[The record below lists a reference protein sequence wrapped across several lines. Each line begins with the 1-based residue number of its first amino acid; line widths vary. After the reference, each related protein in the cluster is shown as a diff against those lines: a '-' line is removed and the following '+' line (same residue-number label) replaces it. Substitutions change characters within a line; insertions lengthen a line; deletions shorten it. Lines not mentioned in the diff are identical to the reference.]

1 MSTPMQPRAPRARAP
16 IERIGLTVLREIV
29 ESIVTGEYPPEA
41 PMPTESV
48 LSEQFGVSRT
58 VVRESMKRLQEKGMV
73 TVAQGRGTS
82 INPRT
87 SWNVLDPL
95 VIEAL
100 VQNDET
106 LKVLDDLS
114 ATRASL
120 EAEMAS
126 AASRTRDEEGLENLR
141 EALNVMAQSIADST
155 AFREAD
161 VRFHHAVMALSGN
174 ALAEN
179 IARVLLGHAIGSDRF
194 TGHDPAHSFELT
206 LSEHER
212 IADAITAGEPDA
224 AHAAMHAHI
233 VDSWERRRDP
243 RID

>member
-1 MSTPMQPRAPRARAP
+1 MSTSMQPRARAP

-29 ESIVTGEYPPEA
+29 EAIVTGEYPPDA

-58 VVRESMKRLQEKGMV
+58 VVRESMKRLQEKGLV

-126 AASRTRDEEGLENLR
+126 AAARNRD
-141 EALNVMAQSIADST
+141 
-155 AFREAD
+155 
-161 VRFHHAVMALSGN
+161 
-174 ALAEN
+174 
-179 IARVLLGHAIGSDRF
+179 
-194 TGHDPAHSFELT
+194 
-206 LSEHER
+206 
-212 IADAITAGEPDA
+212 
-224 AHAAMHAHI
+224 
-233 VDSWERRRDP
+233 
-243 RID
+243 

>member
-1 MSTPMQPRAPRARAP
+1 MSTSMPPRTPRTRAP

-29 ESIVTGEYPPEA
+29 ESIVVGDYQPET
-41 PMPTESV
+41 PMPTEAV
-48 LSEQFGVSRT
+48 LSDQFGVSRT

-82 INPRT
+82 VNPRT
-87 SWNVLDPL
+87 SWNMLDPL

-114 ATRASL
+114 ATRAAL

-126 AASRTRDEEGLENLR
+126 AASRTRDDEGLTALR
-141 EALNVMAQSIADST
+141 EALAAMTENIADSA

-161 VRFHHAVMALSGN
+161 VRFHHTVMAMSGN
-174 ALAEN
+174 GLAEN
-179 IARVLLGHAIGSDRF
+179 IARVLVAHAIGSDRF

-206 LSEHER
+206 LGEHER
-212 IADAITAGEPDA
+212 ITEAIAAGEPDA
-224 AHAAMHAHI
+224 ARSAMRAHI
-233 VDSWERRRDP
+233 VDSWERRREPDNT
-243 RID
+243 

>member
-1 MSTPMQPRAPRARAP
+1 MSTSMQPRARAP

-29 ESIVTGEYPPEA
+29 EAIVTGEYPPDA

-58 VVRESMKRLQEKGMV
+58 VVRESMKRLQEKGLV

-126 AASRTRDEEGLENLR
+126 AAARNRDDHGIETLR
-141 EALNVMAQSIADST
+141 EALAVMTETISDSA

-179 IARVLLGHAIGSDRF
+179 IARVLLGHALGSDRF

-212 IADAITAGEPDA
+212 IADAIAAGEHDA
-224 AHAAMHAHI
+224 AHSAMHSHI
-233 VDSWERRRDP
+233 VDSWERRREP
-243 RID
+243 EID

>member
-1 MSTPMQPRAPRARAP
+1 MSTSMQPPARAP

-29 ESIVTGEYPPEA
+29 EDIVTGRYPSDA

-58 VVRESMKRLQEKGMV
+58 VIRESVKRLQEKGLV

-87 SWNVLDPL
+87 SWNMLDPL
-95 VIEAL
+95 VIDAL

-126 AASRTRDEEGLENLR
+126 AASRTRDDHGIEALR
-141 EALNVMAQSIADST
+141 EALAAMAETISDSA

-161 VRFHHAVMALSGN
+161 VHFHHTVMAISGN

-212 IADAITAGEPDA
+212 IANAITAGEPEA

-233 VDSWERRRDP
+233 ADSWERRREP
-243 RID
+243 SID